1 MTAVVIS
8 QPMLFPWVGLFE
20 QIQLSDVFIFYDDVQ
35 FSKGSLTN
43 RVQLKTQDSKTWMTI
58 PLSNLRLGQKINEVT
73 TSKADWRR
81 SHCELFHKHYSAA
94 LYFEDAA
101 NILSTVYSLETNK
114 LSEIV
119 SYSIIKILDYYELR
133 SSKKIYN
140 SSDLDIE
147 GSSSE
152 RVLQLVKKFQGT
164 EYVTGHGAKNYLDH
178 YLFELN
184 DIRVEYMDYEMKEY
198 SQLHGEF
205 NPYVSILDLIANCG
219 KEGRKYLVS
228 KTKYWKEFLNE

>member
-1 MTAVVIS
+1 
-8 QPMLFPWVGLFE
+8 MLFPWVGLFE

-35 FSKGSLTN
+35 FSKGSFTN
-43 RVQLKTQDSKTWMTI
+43 RVQLKTQDNKTWMTI
-58 PLSNLRLGQKINEVT
+58 PLDNLHLGQKINEVT
-73 TSKADWRR
+73 TSKSNWRR
-81 SHCELFHKHYSAA
+81 SHRELFHAHYSTA
-94 LYFEDAA
+94 LYYEDAA

-119 SYSIIKILDYYELR
+119 SFSIITILDYYGLI
-133 SSKKIYN
+133 SSREFYN

-164 EYVTGHGAKNYLDH
+164 KYVTGHGAKNYLDH
-178 YLFELN
+178 SLFEMN